1 MWKKS
6 SKLSFLVPATVNKS
20 SRWNWDFL
28 WYSVSANICRIYE
41 LNDLLNAYIFK
52 SLLSL
57 FCSHWDNILSSLSR
71 LSHLKL
77 YLSGVFLKL
86 LILLMHYSSSH
97 IYIRACFMQIIF
109 LKRKIYNKTIYL
121 CIYRKQ
127 WRRIWF
133 ISRNSIKFGYIP
145 CTTSYSSKSKQWFL
159 L

>member
-1 MWKKS
+1 MWNVDNFLSSYINTKCEKKS

-28 WYSVSANICRIYE
+28 WYSVSANIFRIYE

-86 LILLMHYSSSH
+86 LILLIHYSSSH
-97 IYIRACFMQIIF
+97 IYTCLLYANYI
-109 LKRKIYNKTIYL
+109 LK
-121 CIYRKQ
+121 
-127 WRRIWF
+127 
-133 ISRNSIKFGYIP
+133 IKDI
-145 CTTSYSSKSKQWFL
+145 K
-159 L
+159 